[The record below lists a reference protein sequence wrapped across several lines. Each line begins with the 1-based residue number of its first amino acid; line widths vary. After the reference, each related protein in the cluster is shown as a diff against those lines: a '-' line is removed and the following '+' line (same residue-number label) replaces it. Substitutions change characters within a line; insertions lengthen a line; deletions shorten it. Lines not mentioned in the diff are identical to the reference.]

1 MHIHPIADMLTRIR
15 NASARGFTTVK
26 VPTSRLKEAIAKLLA
41 ETGWIE
47 RVELVKPEGEM
58 AHLLITLKYRR
69 NRPVIRG
76 LRIISKSGQ
85 RIYQGKTQ
93 LAKNRTS
100 KLETVVISTSEG
112 LKTGS
117 EAKAIGKGG
126 EVLFKIW

>member
-1 MHIHPIADMLTRIR
+1 MNTHPIADMLTRIR
-15 NASARGFTTVK
+15 NASARGFATVK
-26 VPTSRLKEAIAKLLA
+26 IPASRLKEAIAKLLV

-47 RVELVKPEGEM
+47 RVELVKPEEEA
-58 AHLLITLKYRR
+58 AHLLITLKYYR

-76 LRIISKSGQ
+76 LRLISKSGQ

-100 KLETVVISTSEG
+100 RSETLVISTSQG
-112 LKTGS
+112 LKTNT
-117 EAKAIGKGG
+117 EAKALGQGG